1 MEHFGWQLTT
11 SGSDRTVVP
20 SPYGSLMK
28 VLDSIW
34 EISGQINRRY
44 DHGKLLEA
52 VGGMRALCPA
62 QRSTINNI
70 GLWTIYQDSELITA
84 LNSNWEI
91 PVTSNNAD
99 IGGTGN
105 LQA

>member
-1 MEHFGWQLTT
+1 
-11 SGSDRTVVP
+11 
-20 SPYGSLMK
+20 MK

-44 DHGKLLEA
+44 DQGKLLEG

>member
-1 MEHFGWQLTT
+1 MYFGWQLTT

-34 EISGQINRRY
+34 EISSQINRRY
-44 DHGKLLEA
+44 DQGKLLEA